1 MGFKNNREKAVELD
15 DVLRDFSV
23 TQKYHVICGFLLFM
37 AFASNTFTGSHFV
50 FAAEFVQYK
59 CNNSVEQCNVNA
71 PSNVTFENQF
81 DQQCYAR
88 VPLDE
93 AATCFEVNQSKLVP
107 CNDWVYENPDSFVGE
122 FQLGCQEWKRTLVGT
137 MHSFG
142 NMIGLLFIG
151 PLSDSIGRKKAI
163 IMTGVFGGVLGLV
176 RSFATNYW
184 LYVVLEM
191 IEAAVGDIC
200 SPAFMLAVEI
210 VSAKDRAKFYMITQ
224 LGYRVGNLLLVL
236 MAWLFPYFRT
246 FLRVIYT
253 PLLLFI
259 LYIYLLDESPRWLL
273 TKGKRRKAVKIL
285 EKAAKT
291 NNIVLDKS
299 LLEKLTCEKENKS
312 AEIDFTSLLKST
324 FSSKVLLQR
333 FLICIVWWSTSTFV
347 SAGLAINSVLWGG
360 NKYFNYAMIPVVDIL
375 ASIFMGYVL
384 IRFKRKKPLIL
395 SFLSAALFFLLQPFL
410 PSDLTW
416 LSILFFLSGKFMA
429 SIFFNITYLVTSEL
443 FPTHTRNSMHALCS
457 SLGRIGSILAPQ
469 TPLLLSYWVGLPSI
483 LFGSASLIAA
493 IVTLF
498 VPDTADD
505 SLPDTV
511 HQAEFVG
518 SNERRKEQE
527 VELI

>member
-1 MGFKNNREKAVELD
+1 
-15 DVLRDFSV
+15 
-23 TQKYHVICGFLLFM
+23 M

-50 FAAEFVQYK
+50 FAAEYVQYK

-71 PSNVTFENQF
+71 PSNVTFDTQF

-93 AATCFEVNQSKLVP
+93 AATCFEVNQSTLVP
-107 CNDWVYENPDSFVGE
+107 CNDWVYENPDSFVAE

-163 IMTGVFGGVLGLV
+163 IMTGVLGGALGLV

-200 SPAFMLAVEI
+200 SPAFM
-210 VSAKDRAKFYMITQ
+210 
-224 LGYRVGNLLLVL
+224 
-236 MAWLFPYFRT
+236 
-246 FLRVIYT
+246 
-253 PLLLFI
+253 
-259 LYIYLLDESPRWLL
+259 
-273 TKGKRRKAVKIL
+273 
-285 EKAAKT
+285 
-291 NNIVLDKS
+291 
-299 LLEKLTCEKENKS
+299 
-312 AEIDFTSLLKST
+312 
-324 FSSKVLLQR
+324 
-333 FLICIVWWSTSTFV
+333 
-347 SAGLAINSVLWGG
+347 
-360 NKYFNYAMIPVVDIL
+360 
-375 ASIFMGYVL
+375 
-384 IRFKRKKPLIL
+384 FKRKKPLIL

>member
-1 MGFKNNREKAVELD
+1 
-15 DVLRDFSV
+15 
-23 TQKYHVICGFLLFM
+23 
-37 AFASNTFTGSHFV
+37 
-50 FAAEFVQYK
+50 
-59 CNNSVEQCNVNA
+59 
-71 PSNVTFENQF
+71 
-81 DQQCYAR
+81 
-88 VPLDE
+88 
-93 AATCFEVNQSKLVP
+93 
-107 CNDWVYENPDSFVGE
+107 
-122 FQLGCQEWKRTLVGT
+122 

-200 SPAFMLAVEI
+200 SPAFML
-210 VSAKDRAKFYMITQ
+210 
-224 LGYRVGNLLLVL
+224 
-236 MAWLFPYFRT
+236 
-246 FLRVIYT
+246 
-253 PLLLFI
+253 
-259 LYIYLLDESPRWLL
+259 DESPRWLL

-291 NNIVLDKS
+291 NNIVLDQS
-299 LLEKLTCEKENKS
+299 LLENLTCEKENKS
-312 AEIDFTSLLKST
+312 AEIDFTSLLK
-324 FSSKVLLQR
+324 
-333 FLICIVWWSTSTFV
+333 
-347 SAGLAINSVLWGG
+347 N
-360 NKYFNYAMIPVVDIL
+360 
-375 ASIFMGYVL
+375 
-384 IRFKRKKPLIL
+384 
-395 SFLSAALFFLLQPFL
+395 
-410 PSDLTW
+410 LTW

-518 SNERRKEQE
+518 SNEKRKEQE